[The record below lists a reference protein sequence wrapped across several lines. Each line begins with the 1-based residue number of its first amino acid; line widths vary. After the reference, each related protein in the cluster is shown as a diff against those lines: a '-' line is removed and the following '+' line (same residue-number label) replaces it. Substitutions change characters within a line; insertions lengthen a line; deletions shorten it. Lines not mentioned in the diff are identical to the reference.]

1 MAVRENWAKV
11 FGSRHQYKDSVPVQ
25 FGNAKDVAIQWDG
38 TNLTIKPVADDT
50 GSFNIGDGTTD
61 IDIKVFLGTS
71 TAFVLFDVGN
81 VSLVVSAGVTL
92 SVDATTD
99 TTSAVTGSIHTD
111 GGVGIAKALWVGTTS
126 RLVGN
131 VTLDGAIISDLVTD
145 TSSATT
151 GAIQTDGGVGIAKAL
166 WVGTTSRL
174 VGAATFDGA
183 IISDAVTDTSSTTT
197 GAIQTD
203 GGLGI
208 AKALWVGTTSR
219 LVGAITADATLGIAG
234 LVTSTSVTGFR
245 SNPTFVPDETR
256 TNYAFSAGNRVAAL
270 TVTIGAGATQHLDP
284 FQLNIL
290 VAGVNP
296 GGSSTLNGFYQLI
309 THSTAMANMRLKNAD
324 WNIVMSANVL
334 DAYCYQGE
342 LDFTSSMTVGGEA
355 AVLGLVANA
364 SAAVTGNIRG
374 AIISMQGTGTYAT
387 AVGLEIRTTCGTG
400 LGSGLSEGIRIAGTP
415 LPVVGIAMGNQ
426 TNDNEG
432 PQNAFFFPS
441 IGGADEGPCVVSG
454 TSTGAITIKIGAAT
468 RYIRF
473 WATA

>member
-1 MAVRENWAKV
+1 MARQTAFKIQRYKTYLQVLDSGYIY
-11 FGSRHQYKDSVPVQ
+11 FGDDKDANLYAD
-25 FGNAKDVAIQWDG
+25 NAGVKLTG
-38 TNLTIKPVADDT
+38 TLSQVGALTIGVSGAGYDVTFYGDTVGCNFLWDQNGDTNGSLILGADTKATFFYAYGATT
-50 GSFNIGDGTTD
+50 GNYLKWDAANDDLLLVGTASQLGIAGTTAA
-61 IDIKVFLGTS
+61 S
-71 TAFVLFDVGN
+71 
-81 VSLVVSAGVTL
+81 SAT
-92 SVDATTD
+92 
-99 TTSAVTGSIHTD
+99 TGSIHTA
-111 GGVGIAKALWVGTTS
+111 GGIGIAG
-126 RLVGN
+126 
-131 VTLDGAIISDLVTD
+131 
-145 TSSATT
+145 
-151 GAIQTDGGVGIAKAL
+151 
-166 WVGTTSRL
+166 
-174 VGAATFDGA
+174 
-183 IISDAVTDTSSTTT
+183 
-197 GAIQTD
+197 
-203 GGLGI
+203 
-208 AKALWVGTTSR
+208 ALWVGTTSR

-245 SNPTFVPDETR
+245 SNATFVPDENR
-256 TNYAFSAGNRVAAL
+256 TNYAYCVGNRVSAL
-270 TVTIGAGATQHLDP
+270 TVTIGAAATQHLDP
-284 FQLNIL
+284 FQLKIL

-324 WNIVMSANVL
+324 WNIVMSANIL

-441 IGGADEGPCVVSG
+441 IGGADEGPCVASG
-454 TSTGAITIKIGAAT
+454 TATGAITIKIGTAT

-473 WATA
+473 WETA